1 MKIILS
7 LTKQFVF
14 WLMFFAIIRIIY
26 FIYNINFVLVE
37 DISFWEAVASFYY
50 ALNLDIATACYIL
63 VIPFLILLIQS
74 FYSPVWINNINR
86 IYTLVIISLFSLITT
101 AELGVYEEW
110 KTKLHYKALT
120 QATHP
125 SEIYNSAETH
135 IFFLLIGILLIQ
147 VFVSFYLYRKFFF
160 DKIVKIKRNIIFSI
174 LFFLIMPFFLVISM
188 RGGLQEIPINQS
200 QSYYSKHNILNLAA
214 VNSGFNLYIS
224 VFENLKNFG
233 ENPFKYF
240 DDEIAENIVNKIYET
255 PKDTTIRILKNKNP
269 NIVFLIME
277 SWSADLIESLG
288 ADPGITPEFHKLEKE
303 GVLFTNIYSPGSRS
317 EQGMASIFS
326 GFPSHPISAI
336 TVQPD
341 KFVGLSSLTHIF
353 NDKGYSS
360 SFYFGGQ
367 LIYGNIKS
375 YIIYN
380 KFDRITE
387 GCNFNSD
394 IPKGKLTV
402 HDQYVFNRM
411 LNELNEDKE
420 PFFSALFTSSTH
432 SPFDMPMKI
441 KHFRDDNFNL
451 YLNSAWY
458 TDSCIGDFM
467 LKAKRQAW
475 FDNTLFI
482 IVADHSHHSYK
493 HYPYHSKEYHK
504 IPLLFCGNV
513 IKEEFRGTTIDKL
526 GVQTDIA
533 TTLLKQLNIDDS
545 EFYRSKNLLNPYSPD
560 FAYIAFEEG
569 IGWVRPAGDFFYD
582 NRFDHYYHIHLDP
595 AIQDSVIKEGKAF
608 LQIIF
613 KEYMEY

>member
-7 LTKQFVF
+7 LTKQFIF
-14 WLMFFAIIRIIY
+14 WLVFFAIIRIIY
-26 FIYNINFVLVE
+26 LIYNINFILVE

-63 VIPFLILLIQS
+63 IIPFFILVIQS
-74 FYSPVWINNINR
+74 FYSPAWINNINKV
-86 IYTLVIISLFSLITT
+86 YTLIIIILFSLIAT
-101 AELGVYEEW
+101 AELGIYEEW

-120 QATHP
+120 QLTHP

-135 IFFLLIGILLIQ
+135 IFFILLGILLIKIIGC
-147 VFVSFYLYRKFFF
+147 FYLYRKFFF
-160 DKIVKIKRNIIFSI
+160 DKIIKIKRNIIFSI
-174 LFFLIMPFFLVISM
+174 IFFLIMSVILVISM
-188 RGGLQEIPINQS
+188 RGGLQQIPINQS

-233 ENPFKYF
+233 KNPFKYF
-240 DDEIAENIVNKIYET
+240 DDEVAENIVNKIYEI
-255 PKDTTIRILKNKNP
+255 PKDTTIQILTNKNP

-317 EQGMASIFS
+317 EQAMASIFS

-341 KFVGLSSLTHIF
+341 KFVGLPSITHIF
-353 NDKGYSS
+353 NNKGYSS

-380 KFDRITE
+380 DFDRIIE
-387 GCNFNSD
+387 GYNFNSD
-394 IPKGKLTV
+394 IPKGKLGV
-402 HDQYVFNRM
+402 HDEFVFNRM
-411 LNELNEDKE
+411 LNEINEDKP
-420 PFFSALFTSSTH
+420 PFFSTFFTSSTH

-451 YLNSAWY
+451 YVNSAWY
-458 TDSCIGDFM
+458 TDSCLGDFM

-504 IPLLFCGNV
+504 IPLLFYGNV
-513 IKEEFRGTTIDKL
+513 IKEEFKGKTIDKL

-533 TTLLKQLNIDDS
+533 TTLLKQLDIDAS
-545 EFYRSKNLLNPYSPD
+545 EFHRSKNLLNPYSPD

-569 IGWVRPAGDFFYD
+569 IGWVRPSGDFFYD
-582 NRFDHYYHIHLDP
+582 NRFDHYYHIHLDT
-595 AIQDSVIKEGKAF
+595 AIQDSVINEGKAF
-608 LQIIF
+608 LQTIF

>member
-1 MKIILS
+1 MKILS
-7 LTKQFVF
+7 SLIKQLVF
-14 WLMFFAIIRIIY
+14 WLLYFVIIRIIY
-26 FIYNINFVLVE
+26 LLYNLNFVLAEEVN
-37 DISFWEAVASFYY
+37 FWEVISSFYY

-63 VIPFLILLIQS
+63 LIPFIILVVQS
-74 FYSPVWINNINR
+74 FYSPSWINNINK
-86 IYTLVIISLFSLITT
+86 IYTLIILILFSLITT

-125 SEIYNSAETH
+125 SEIYNSTETY
-135 IFFLLIGILLIQ
+135 IFFILLGIFIIE
-147 VFVSFYLYRKFFF
+147 VYGSFYIYRKFFF
-160 DKIVKIKRNIIFSI
+160 SKLIKLKRKIIFSI
-174 LFFLIMPFFLVISM
+174 LFFLIMPVILVIGM

-233 ENPFKYF
+233 KNPFQFY
-240 DDEIAENIVNKIYET
+240 DDKVAEDRVNKIYEI
-255 PKDTTIRILKNKNP
+255 PKDTTVKILKNINP
-269 NIVFLIME
+269 NIIFLIME

-288 ADPGITPEFHKLEKE
+288 ADSIYTPEFHKLEKD
-303 GVLFTNIYSPGSRS
+303 GLLFTNIYSPGSRS

-341 KFVGLSSLTHIF
+341 KFVGLPSLIHIF

-380 KFDRITE
+380 NFDKITE
-387 GCNFNSD
+387 VYDFDSN
-394 IPKGKLTV
+394 IPKGKLGV
-402 HDQYVFNRM
+402 HDEFVFDRM
-411 LNELNEDKE
+411 LNEINESKE
-420 PFFSALFTSSTH
+420 PFLSAFFTGSTH

-441 KHFRDDNFNL
+441 KQLRDDNFNL
-451 YLNSAWY
+451 YVNSAWY
-458 TDSCIGDFM
+458 TDSCLGDFM
-467 LKAKRQAW
+467 QKAKRQAW

-493 HYPYHSKEYHK
+493 HHPYHSKEYHK
-504 IPLLFCGNV
+504 IPLMFYGNV
-513 IKEEFRGTTIDKL
+513 IKDEYKGKTIGKL
-526 GVQTDIA
+526 GIQTDIA
-533 TTLLKQLNIDDS
+533 TTLLKQLDIDTS
-545 EFYRSKNLLNPYSPD
+545 VFHRSKNLLNPYSPD
-560 FAYIAFEEG
+560 FAYVAFEEG
-569 IGWVRPAGDFFYD
+569 IGWITPAGDFFYD
-582 NRFDHYYHIHLDP
+582 NRFDHYYRNSFDS
-595 AIQDSVIKEGKAF
+595 AIKDSVVKDGKAF
-608 LQIIF
+608 LQTIF
-613 KEYMEY
+613 REYMEY

>member
-1 MKIILS
+1 MKILS
-7 LTKQFVF
+7 SLIKQLVF
-14 WLMFFAIIRIIY
+14 WLLYFVIIRIIY
-26 FIYNINFVLVE
+26 LLYNLNFVLAEEVN
-37 DISFWEAVASFYY
+37 FWEVISSFYY

-63 VIPFLILLIQS
+63 LIPFIILVVQS
-74 FYSPVWINNINR
+74 FYSPSWINNINK
-86 IYTLVIISLFSLITT
+86 IYTLIILILFSLITT

-125 SEIYNSAETH
+125 SEIYNSTETY
-135 IFFLLIGILLIQ
+135 IFFILLGIFIIE
-147 VFVSFYLYRKFFF
+147 VYGSFYIYRKFFF
-160 DKIVKIKRNIIFSI
+160 SKLIKLKRKIIFSI
-174 LFFLIMPFFLVISM
+174 LFFLIMPVILVIGM

-233 ENPFKYF
+233 KNPFQFY
-240 DDEIAENIVNKIYET
+240 DDKVAEDRVNKIYEI
-255 PKDTTIRILKNKNP
+255 PKDTTVKILKNINP
-269 NIVFLIME
+269 NIIFLIME

-288 ADPGITPEFHKLEKE
+288 ADSIYTPEFHKLEKD
-303 GVLFTNIYSPGSRS
+303 GLLFTNIYSPGSRS

-341 KFVGLSSLTHIF
+341 KFVGLPSLIHIF

-380 KFDRITE
+380 NFDKITE
-387 GCNFNSD
+387 VYDFDSN
-394 IPKGKLTV
+394 IPKGKLGV
-402 HDQYVFNRM
+402 HDEFVFDRM
-411 LNELNEDKE
+411 LNEINENKE
-420 PFFSALFTSSTH
+420 PFLSAFFTGSTH

-441 KHFRDDNFNL
+441 KQLRDDNFNL
-451 YLNSAWY
+451 YVNSAWY
-458 TDSCIGDFM
+458 TDSCLGDFM
-467 LKAKRQAW
+467 QKAKRQAW

-493 HYPYHSKEYHK
+493 HHPYHSKEYHK
-504 IPLLFCGNV
+504 IPLMFYGNV
-513 IKEEFRGTTIDKL
+513 IKDEYKGKTIGKL
-526 GVQTDIA
+526 GIQTDIA
-533 TTLLKQLNIDDS
+533 TTLLKQLDIDTS
-545 EFYRSKNLLNPYSPD
+545 VFHRSKNLLNPYSPD
-560 FAYIAFEEG
+560 FAYVAFEEG
-569 IGWVRPAGDFFYD
+569 IGWITPAGDFFYD
-582 NRFDHYYHIHLDP
+582 NRFDHYYRNSFDS
-595 AIQDSVIKEGKAF
+595 AIKDSVVKDGKAF
-608 LQIIF
+608 LQTIF
-613 KEYMEY
+613 REYMEY